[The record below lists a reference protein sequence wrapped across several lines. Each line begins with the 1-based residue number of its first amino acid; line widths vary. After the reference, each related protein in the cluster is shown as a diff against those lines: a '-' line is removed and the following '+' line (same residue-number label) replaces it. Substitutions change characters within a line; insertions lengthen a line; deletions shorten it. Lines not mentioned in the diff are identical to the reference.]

1 MKTTNII
8 LRYAFF
14 LCHIFLFHGMIHA
27 DSGWKNWYGIA
38 WQDSPSNTIK
48 YAKQMGYDYIA
59 AQSSSADV
67 YKNSA
72 DAAGLKFYIIDPHSN
87 PDAYIDLP
95 NRSALG
101 SRVEGGKVI
110 DISITYTQ
118 EQIDWY
124 NRHMVW
130 KSYDSFP
137 NNFASG
143 FFTGDPKKRITVL
156 WDVQQQAVI
165 DELIENIMQMF
176 KRSENPG
183 LPFTFAGYGM
193 DVPLLSGDFW
203 YINSSGAGKRTTLAL
218 WTGTDSGL
226 IHDDITHEYP
236 TYPDGMAAFYKQ
248 LNKRM
253 RQDYPDAKWIIEP
266 TRIYDDSAGVVPDE
280 WINSIKNRTDKD
292 ELIPDLLL
300 QEGRVT
306 DFVDNSNNFNSGV
319 NIKKNRVGCSQNSA
333 GEEDINRLIAAK
345 AGINGAWYDWFG
357 RFGGSNTMP
366 GFKNITEVYPRL
378 KLVRCIPN
386 WDNLNGIPL
395 AYRWWD
401 GDVYQSMNSSISRD
415 VMYSRQPKTG
425 KLFAVFLT
433 NDGIIRLSGGEM
445 VTSVSRI
452 DGYFME
458 SGDGSDD
465 VELTGSEIRLK
476 SGISIDVDTGNG
488 QVKGNGYIFTLSPG
502 SGVPTVIT
510 GPSNN
515 VTSNSAWLTGL
526 VKANGS
532 QTSVWFEYGTI
543 SGSYAEKSTKKRVK
557 ESKDRKINIG
567 IGELSS
573 QTTYYYRMVARNKV
587 GTTYGEEKSFT
598 TQ

>member
-1 MKTTNII
+1 MKTINII
-8 LRYAFF
+8 LSCACF
-14 LCHIFLFHGMIHA
+14 LCHAFLFHGMIYA
-27 DSGWKNWYGIA
+27 DSSWKNWYGIA
-38 WQDSPSNTIK
+38 WQDTPSNTIK

-59 AQSSSADV
+59 AQSSTV
-67 YKNSA
+67 NIYKNSA
-72 DAAGLKFYIIDPHSN
+72 DAAGLKFFIIDPHSN

-101 SRVEGGKVI
+101 TRVEGGKVI

-137 NNFASG
+137 NNFAPG

-165 DELIENIMQMF
+165 DELIENIMQIF
-176 KRSENPG
+176 KKSENLE

-203 YINSSGAGKRTTLAL
+203 YINSSGAGNRTTLAH
-218 WTGTDSGL
+218 WTGSDSGL
-226 IHDDITHEYP
+226 IHDGITHEYL
-236 TYPDGMAAFYKQ
+236 TYSDGMAEFYKQ
-248 LNKRM
+248 LNTRM
-253 RQDYPDAKWIIEP
+253 RQYYPDAKWIIEP
-266 TRIYDDSAGVVPDE
+266 TRIYDDSVTDE
-280 WINSIKNRTDKD
+280 WVNSIKNRTDKD
-292 ELIPDLLL
+292 KLVPDLLL

-319 NIKKNRVGCSQNSA
+319 TIKKNMVGCSQNSA
-333 GEEDINRLIAAK
+333 GEEEVNRLIAAK

-395 AYRWWD
+395 AHRWWD
-401 GDVYQSMNSSISRD
+401 GDVYQSMNSYISRD

-425 KLFAVFLT
+425 KLFAVFLSH
-433 NDGIIRLSGGEM
+433 DGIIRLSGGET
-445 VTSVSRI
+445 VTSVSRV
-452 DGYFME
+452 DGYFTE
-458 SGDGSDD
+458 SGDGSED
-465 VELTGSEIRLK
+465 VELTDSEIRLK
-476 SGISIDVDTGNG
+476 SDISIDIAAGNG

-510 GPSNN
+510 LPSNN
-515 VTSNSAWLTGL
+515 VTSNTARLTGL

-532 QTSVWFEYGTI
+532 PTSVWFEYGTI
-543 SGSYAEKSTKKRVK
+543 SSSYAVKSTRKRVK
-557 ESKDRKINIG
+557 ESKNRKINID
-567 IGELSS
+567 ISELSS
-573 QTTYYYRMVARNKV
+573 QTTYYYRMVARNKI
-587 GTTYGEEKSFT
+587 GTTYGEENSFI